1 MASQPHRSRV
11 GQGVHSD
18 GNKSKAFS
26 SGTQLSGNNNNNPIP
41 PRIGTVEEPPSPTV
55 DDINLDPNT
64 STPFICEPQQS
75 IAEMERDRERV
86 LTTAFKE
93 RFIPTM
99 FLLSRA
105 MHYAWFRGPNATRSG
120 IFAIIFCIALI
131 FTWYSVLIVPVVFIA
146 FRHCVLVLGRRRIQR
161 SLLVHDDEYIRG
173 ALGVFLFICGSGGHT
188 NEMLRMLMRS
198 VQFEDIG
205 HRRWAVGADD
215 VLSFK
220 KVLAFEHRVGNAF
233 QRCGMN
239 SGTFNIRPFN
249 RARHVHQGWSSASVT
264 VIKSMCDV
272 LDILLGAPTRRQRS
286 SLQFPNVIV
295 SNGPG
300 TGFLFLL
307 TAHVLKL
314 LCLVPEP
321 YMKTVYVESWAR
333 VKTLSLS
340 AKLVKFFQV
349 ADVFVAQHRQ
359 LASRDGQD
367 LTSNMVVMPP
377 QPHIVVPE
385 A

>member
-146 FRHCVLVLGRRRIQR
+146 VSMPGFISIYHFANAYVVPPLCSGPRTPPYPAQPSCPRRRIHPRCPWCLPVHLRFWR
-161 SLLVHDDEYIRG
+161 SY
-173 ALGVFLFICGSGGHT
+173 
-188 NEMLRMLMRS
+188 
-198 VQFEDIG
+198 
-205 HRRWAVGADD
+205 
-215 VLSFK
+215 
-220 KVLAFEHRVGNAF
+220 
-233 QRCGMN
+233 
-239 SGTFNIRPFN
+239 
-249 RARHVHQGWSSASVT
+249 
-264 VIKSMCDV
+264 
-272 LDILLGAPTRRQRS
+272 
-286 SLQFPNVIV
+286 
-295 SNGPG
+295 
-300 TGFLFLL
+300 
-307 TAHVLKL
+307 
-314 LCLVPEP
+314 
-321 YMKTVYVESWAR
+321 
-333 VKTLSLS
+333 
-340 AKLVKFFQV
+340 
-349 ADVFVAQHRQ
+349 
-359 LASRDGQD
+359 
-367 LTSNMVVMPP
+367 
-377 QPHIVVPE
+377 
-385 A
+385 